1 MRQFRRRIQHSEH
14 IINTPLLEDEQVRVL
29 PAYKRHPTLTNAV
42 CLCCKVYLSKK
53 SESKQSEYCYVG
65 DRLIYID
72 HFANQDAYQQFMK
85 SVASEK
91 FRLPERLPEKPATVQ
106 MKLDF

>member
-53 SESKQSEYCYVG
+53 GEYCYVG
-65 DRLIYID
+65 DRHIYTD

-85 SVASEK
+85 RVASEK
-91 FRLPERLPEKPATVQ
+91 FWLPERLPEKPATVQ